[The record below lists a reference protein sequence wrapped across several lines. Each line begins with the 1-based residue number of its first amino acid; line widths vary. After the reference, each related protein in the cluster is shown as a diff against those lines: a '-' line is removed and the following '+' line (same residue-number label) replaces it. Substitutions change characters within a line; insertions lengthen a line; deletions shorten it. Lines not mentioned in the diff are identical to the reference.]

1 MEYGIHFIIM
11 LHRTNL
17 TLLISTLN
25 VYYKYVDIFFIYV
38 ESYFTFICRKKY
50 KCV

>member
-1 MEYGIHFIIM
+1 MEYGIHFIII
-11 LHRTNL
+11 TPCNL